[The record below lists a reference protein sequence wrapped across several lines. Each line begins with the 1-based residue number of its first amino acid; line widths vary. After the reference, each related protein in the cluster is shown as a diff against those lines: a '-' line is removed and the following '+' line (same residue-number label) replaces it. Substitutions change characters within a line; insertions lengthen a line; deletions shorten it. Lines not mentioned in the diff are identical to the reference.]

1 MANTPADTIADIAK
15 AVLASRYLDRLL
27 TAKPALANE
36 VAASLKTPVTRIELA
51 GWLSSRQATP
61 LPSEAGL
68 KSLLREFKQWAY
80 ARIATRD
87 LANLAPLAEVM
98 ETMTCI
104 AELAIDQAVRI
115 LMNGLVARYGVPRNA
130 DGLAQSLIVLGM
142 GKLGGRELNVSSDI
156 DLIFVYPDDG
166 DTDVTSLATSNSNGG
181 RSISNSEFFA
191 RLGRGLINAIADIT
205 SDGQVFRV
213 DMRLR
218 PNGDSGPLVCS
229 FNMLENY
236 FITQGREWERYAW
249 IKARPLTGERFDEL
263 EQIRRP
269 FVFRRYLDFG
279 AINAMRDLHAQIRH
293 EVMKKDQA
301 DNVKL
306 GPGGIREI
314 EFIAQVFQLIRG
326 GRDAALQMQ
335 PTLAVLQLLSD
346 NRTLPPE
353 TALALASAYDFL
365 RRVEHRL
372 QYLDDAQTHR
382 LPTVADDQQ
391 RVAQAMNFV
400 DFSALTEALNSHRA
414 LVSSHFDQIFV
425 SPGDDRHPLAL
436 LWLEANSEAAE
447 EFERLGF
454 HDPKAAAGHV
464 AALRAASRYQQ
475 LPDEIRRRF
484 DVLVPRLIEAAAQA
498 HNPDEALFRGL
509 SFLDVISR
517 RGAYL
522 ALLQQYPQALQK
534 VVTLLD
540 SSCWAASYL
549 EQHPI
554 LLDELLDQRLLE
566 VAPDWSAFRCQLQQ
580 TLLALEPDT
589 ERQMDVLR
597 EQHHAQVFRVLMQD
611 MANLLTVEKLSDHLS
626 DLADSLLDA
635 ALICAWKKLPKRHR
649 ETPCFAV
656 ISYGKLGGKEL
667 GFASDLDLVFL
678 YDEAD
683 PDAGE
688 IYSRLGT
695 RLNTWLSAQ
704 TSAGQLFETDLRL
717 RPNGEAGLV
726 VSSIAAFRAYQLE
739 AAWVWEHQALTRARY
754 SAGDA
759 AVGAA
764 FEGIRRE
771 VLCQARDLA
780 KLKED
785 VLTMRQ
791 KMHDAH
797 ATRGD
802 KRTQIFNLKHDP
814 GGLID
819 VEFIVQYLVL
829 GHAHE
834 YAVLTGNL
842 GNIALLKI
850 AADLSLIPAELANA
864 ARDAYR
870 DFRHLQH
877 GLRLNFAQATVSPD
891 EIALQI
897 NAVCA
902 LWHHV
907 FET

>member
-1 MANTPADTIADIAK
+1 MATMLADTIADIAK
-15 AVLASRYLDRLL
+15 AVSASRYLERLL
-27 TAKPALANE
+27 TAKPMLADE
-36 VAASLKTPVTRIELA
+36 VIASLKTPVTRAELS
-51 GWLSSRQATP
+51 GWLSGRQATP
-61 LPSEAGL
+61 LMSEADL
-68 KSLLREFKQWAY
+68 KPLLREFKQWAY

-104 AELAIDQAVRI
+104 AELAINQAVGV
-115 LMNGLVARYGVPRNA
+115 LMQGLVARYGVPRNA
-130 DGLAQSLIVLGM
+130 DGLTQSLIVIGM

-166 DTDVTSLATSNSNGG
+166 DTDATSLATGNGA

-191 RLGRGLINAIADIT
+191 RLGRELINAIADIT

-293 EVMKKDQA
+293 EVMKKDQV

-326 GRDAALQMQ
+326 GRDTALQVQ
-335 PTLAVLQLLSD
+335 PTLTVLQLLSD

-382 LPTVADDQQ
+382 LPTMPDDQH
-391 RVAQAMNFV
+391 RVAQAMNFN

-425 SPGDDRHPLAL
+425 SPDDDQHPLAM
-436 LWLEANSEAAE
+436 LWLEAKSQSSED
-447 EFERLGF
+447 FERLGF
-454 HDPKAAAGHV
+454 HDPTAAAAHV
-464 AALRAASRYQQ
+464 AALHAASRYQQ

-484 DVLVPRLIEAAAQA
+484 DVLVPRMIEAAAQA
-498 HNPDEALFRGL
+498 HNPDEALLRGL

-540 SSCWAASYL
+540 SSRWAASYL

-566 VAPDWSAFRCQLQQ
+566 VAPDWSTFRHQLQQ
-580 TLLALEPDT
+580 TLLVLEPDT

-626 DLADSLLDA
+626 DLADSLLEA
-635 ALICAWKKLPKRHR
+635 ALVCAWKKLPKRHR
-649 ETPCFAV
+649 ETPRFAV

-678 YDEAD
+678 YDDPD

-726 VSSIAAFRAYQLE
+726 VSSIASFRAYQLE
-739 AAWVWEHQALTRARY
+739 SAWVWEHQALTRARY

-759 AVGAA
+759 TVGAA
-764 FEGIRRE
+764 FEEIRRD
-771 VLCQARDLA
+771 VLCQVRDLA
-780 KLKED
+780 KLKQD
-785 VLTMRQ
+785 VLAMRK
-791 KMHDAH
+791 KMHDTH

-829 GHAHE
+829 GHAHK

-877 GLRLNFAQATVSPD
+877 GLRLNFGQATVSPD
-891 EIALQI
+891 AIEPQI
-897 NAVCA
+897 NAVRA